1 MSKIRRMFSIR
12 NINRRI
18 NWVIGLMKWP
28 MAILMLFAIVPAFQ
42 TDFILIRDET
52 TQKIFMEF
60 FLPFIATVVF
70 FLIMPGL
77 SGSFLTI
84 TEHELT
90 HMLFAV
96 LTLHKP
102 KELEVN
108 QDRGGSF
115 SFIGEGNWLIAL
127 APYFFPTFTFVLM
140 IGVSI
145 YEAIYHKLPD
155 FHLILFGI
163 FIGYHFIV
171 TLFEIHPKQTDF
183 IVAGPIFTICF
194 LPGINL
200 LMYGALFAYILRGWE
215 GIPMYGRFVIHSA
228 TKIIQN
234 LF

>member
-1 MSKIRRMFSIR
+1 MSKIRKIFSIR
-12 NINRRI
+12 TINRRI
-18 NWVIGLMKWP
+18 NWFIGLMKWP
-28 MAILMLFAIVPAFQ
+28 VAILMLLAIVPAFQ
-42 TDFILIRDET
+42 ADFFLIKGGTNKEILL
-52 TQKIFMEF
+52 EF
-60 FLPFIATVVF
+60 FFPFIATVVF

-102 KELEVN
+102 KELEVE
-108 QDRGGSF
+108 QGRGGSF
-115 SFIGEGNWLIAL
+115 SFVGEGNWLIAL
-127 APYFFPTFTFVLM
+127 APYFFPTFTFFLM

-145 YEAIYHKLPD
+145 YESIYHKLPD

-171 TLFEIHPKQTDF
+171 TMFEIHPKQTDF
-183 IVAGPIFTICF
+183 VVAGPIFTICF

-200 LMYGALFAYILRGWE
+200 LIYGSLFAYILKGWQ
-215 GIPMYGRFVIHSA
+215 GIPMYGQLVIKNGL
-228 TKIIQN
+228 KILGN
-234 LF
+234 MF